1 MGTPQFAVPAL
12 KAVHESDFEVVAV
25 ITATD
30 KFGGRGGKKLLQSAV
45 KKYAVEQNIPVLQP
59 KNLKSQEF
67 IDKLAS
73 FEADLQLVVAFRML
87 PEVVWNMPPF
97 GTVNL
102 HASLLPKYRG
112 AAPIHWA
119 IINGEKETGLTTFKL
134 KHEIDTGDL
143 IDQLKLPI
151 EYDDTMGSLAIKMSK
166 KGAGLLLSST
176 EKLFDDQL
184 ELKSQNT
191 QGEITQAPKIYFDDA
206 KVRFNEPTE
215 KVYNFIR
222 GMHPF
227 PVAWTK
233 IDDKVVKLHQCSPI
247 DTITAKQA
255 GTIRI
260 HNDKLFIYTK
270 NGAIR
275 VKKMQME
282 GKSKMKT
289 EDWLNGYK
297 IEKMS
302 VN

>member
-1 MGTPQFAVPAL
+1 MSAKEIFRIIFMGTPQFAVPAL

-143 IDQLKLPI
+143 IGQQR
-151 EYDDTMGSLAIKMSK
+151 TAI
-166 KGAGLLLSST
+166 G
-176 EKLFDDQL
+176 
-184 ELKSQNT
+184 
-191 QGEITQAPKIYFDDA
+191 P
-206 KVRFNEPTE
+206 
-215 KVYNFIR
+215 
-222 GMHPF
+222 
-227 PVAWTK
+227 
-233 IDDKVVKLHQCSPI
+233 
-247 DTITAKQA
+247 
-255 GTIRI
+255 
-260 HNDKLFIYTK
+260 
-270 NGAIR
+270 
-275 VKKMQME
+275 ME
-282 GKSKMKT
+282 TTG
-289 EDWLNGYK
+289 
-297 IEKMS
+297 
-302 VN
+302 